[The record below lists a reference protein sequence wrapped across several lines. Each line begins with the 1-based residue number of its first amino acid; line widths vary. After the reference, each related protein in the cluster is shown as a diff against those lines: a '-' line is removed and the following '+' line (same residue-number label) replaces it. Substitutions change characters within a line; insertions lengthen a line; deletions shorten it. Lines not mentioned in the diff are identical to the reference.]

1 VVQRYI
7 SNPFLIDGK
16 KLDLRLYVLVTSVDP
31 LRAYLFEEVMLLA
44 LGPNQNRISLEH
56 IVIWT

>member
-1 VVQRYI
+1 M
-7 SNPFLIDGK
+7 SASHKDK

-44 LGPNQNRISLEH
+44 LRPNPKQH
-56 IVIWT
+56 